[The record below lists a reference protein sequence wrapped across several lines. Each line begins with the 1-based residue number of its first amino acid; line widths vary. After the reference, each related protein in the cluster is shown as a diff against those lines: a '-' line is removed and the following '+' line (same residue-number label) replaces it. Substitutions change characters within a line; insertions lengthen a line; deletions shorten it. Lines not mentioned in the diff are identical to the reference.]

1 MELFLSFLEK
11 SENLRAVIVNMLKI
25 PFFFLFFF
33 WPLLVILSS
42 SFFDE
47 RKCTAEARD
56 TVYLDT

>member
-42 SFFDE
+42 SVFDE